1 MSEFESKIIPINDN
15 SMRQPT
21 MLEIAE
27 LIMMSNANI
36 IAMTQ
41 VLMVN
46 RDIMSEEQELD
57 DSLADLSTT
66 SNSLIQWWYALL
78 KEQEK
83 PHE

>member
-83 PHE
+83 THE